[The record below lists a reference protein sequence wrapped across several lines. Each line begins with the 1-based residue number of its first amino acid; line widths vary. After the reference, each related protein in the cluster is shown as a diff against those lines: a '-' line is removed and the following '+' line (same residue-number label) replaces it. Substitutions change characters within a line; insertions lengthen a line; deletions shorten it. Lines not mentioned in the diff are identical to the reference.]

1 MFGLLSL
8 STMATRST
16 AFVAYEL
23 VVTVADGMGGL
34 TGPYTIETVI
44 TSSIVCRLATTGS
57 YDDNGP
63 EVSCVTS
70 R

>member
-1 MFGLLSL
+1 MI
-8 STMATRST
+8 
-16 AFVAYEL
+16 VAYG
-23 VVTVADGMGGL
+23 TGRD
-34 TGPYTIETVI
+34 TGPYTIETVT

-57 YDDNGP
+57 EDDNGP